1 MYMKECPNC
10 KELIG
15 DNARSCF
22 NCGYDFIYKR
32 VRTQQEKREL
42 EQIEKQKRAEK
53 QAEKEK
59 HQIQIQKN
67 ANYEYDVDCI
77 RDEDNGSVNILKI
90 KDLIHQYAE
99 KGWRLHSV
107 FRNELG
113 KNSSSGGANGIY
125 VGSNATIEETIFIF
139 ERKIKKEED

>member
-59 HQIQIQKN
+59 HQIQIQKTQIMN
-67 ANYEYDVDCI
+67 MMLIVLEM
-77 RDEDNGSVNILKI
+77 KI
-90 KDLIHQYAE
+90 MAL
-99 KGWRLHSV
+99 
-107 FRNELG
+107 
-113 KNSSSGGANGIY
+113 
-125 VGSNATIEETIFIF
+125 
-139 ERKIKKEED
+139 